1 MLRHALKEWAVICRA
16 LAAGRQAVLLRKGGI
31 AETAGEFRVEH
42 DRFWLLP
49 TYVHQ
54 QRAGIKP
61 EALPL
66 LAEVEADR
74 PPEAR
79 LRLDHFAEVARV
91 HHLADASRL
100 ASLHLWSEETIQSRF
115 TYRQPGLFLLA
126 VRVYRSDHIHEIAD
140 TPHYAGCR
148 SWVELDEELPT
159 GEAQPVLDDGSFL
172 DLLQRLE
179 SLLASGM

>member
-16 LAAGRQAVLLRKGGI
+16 LAVGRQAVLLRKGGI

-54 QRAGIKP
+54 QRAGVKS

-66 LAEVEADR
+66 LAEAEADG
-74 PPEAR
+74 PPEGR
-79 LRLDHFAEVARV
+79 LRLHYFAEVARV
-91 HHLADASRL
+91 HHLGDASLLPRL

-126 VRVYRSDHIHEIAD
+126 
-140 TPHYAGCR
+140 
-148 SWVELDEELPT
+148 
-159 GEAQPVLDDGSFL
+159 
-172 DLLQRLE
+172 
-179 SLLASGM
+179 